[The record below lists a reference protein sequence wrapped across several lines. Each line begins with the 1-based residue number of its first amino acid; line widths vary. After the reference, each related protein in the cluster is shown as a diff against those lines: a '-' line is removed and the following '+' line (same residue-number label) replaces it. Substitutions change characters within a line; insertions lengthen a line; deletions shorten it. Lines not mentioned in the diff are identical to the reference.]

1 MSAIARSADGL
12 SVRWEMICS
21 KISCGKIGRSVGV
34 LGLVVRVEVAFTEH
48 AVSRVEATKNGVTLG
63 FTHRTRWFDGYEEGL
78 LEEFARGDHSKMRQA
93 M

>member
-34 LGLVVRVEVAFTEH
+34 LGLVVRVEVAERDGLM
-48 AVSRVEATKNGVTLG
+48 AMRRVFLKSL
-63 FTHRTRWFDGYEEGL
+63 REETIV
-78 LEEFARGDHSKMRQA
+78 KCVRQCK
-93 M
+93 